1 MGDQPV
7 AEAAL
12 QEEISGRLKAVL
24 ARLKEAGIESS
35 AVVRREGVVIESD
48 MPGSAEENEA
58 FAAMAAA
65 VLGAAETATSE
76 LRQGVPRRV
85 ILELGA
91 RRIVE
96 VGAGPV
102 ALLVASIG
110 AGAQFAKALREIDR
124 AAHDIRDIVRP
135 APPEQ

>member
-1 MGDQPV
+1 M

-12 QEEISGRLKAVL
+12 QEEISGRLKAVM
-24 ARLKEAGIESS
+24 ARLKEVGIESS
-35 AVVRREGVVIESD
+35 AVVRRDGVVIESD
-48 MPGSAEENEA
+48 MPGSGEDIEA

-65 VLGAAETATSE
+65 MLGAAETATSE

-85 ILELGA
+85 IMEVGD

-102 ALLVASIG
+102 ALLVASVG
-110 AGAQFAKALREIDR
+110 AGAQLLKALPEIDR
-124 AAHDIRDIVRP
+124 AAHEIRGFVKAP
-135 APPEQ
+135 APE

>member
-1 MGDQPV
+1 M

-12 QEEISGRLKAVL
+12 QEEISGRLKAVM
-24 ARLKEAGIESS
+24 ARLREAGIESS
-35 AVVRREGVVIESD
+35 AVVSRDGVVIETD
-48 MPGSAEENEA
+48 MPGSGEDIEA

-65 VLGAAETATSE
+65 MLGAAETATSE

-85 ILELGA
+85 ILELGD

-102 ALLVASIG
+102 ALLVASVG
-110 AGAQFAKALREIDR
+110 AGAQLLKALPAIDR
-124 AAHDIRDIVRP
+124 AAHEIRGIVKTP
-135 APPEQ
+135 PPE

>member
-1 MGDQPV
+1 M

-24 ARLKEAGIESS
+24 ARLREAGIESS

-48 MPGSAEENEA
+48 MPGSAEETEA

-65 VLGAAETATSE
+65 MLGAAETATSE

-85 ILELGA
+85 ILELGD

-102 ALLVASIG
+102 ALLVASVG
-110 AGAQFAKALREIDR
+110 AKAQFAKALLEIDR
-124 AAHDIRDIVRP
+124 AAHDIRGIVRP
-135 APPEQ
+135 ALPDQ